1 MTCTVREGLP
11 QGSVL
16 APILFLFVV
25 NDLASNLSYDVLVRL
40 FADDLAVIVQEV
52 QEGWAEV
59 RAQKVLN
66 VVET

>member
-16 APILFLFVV
+16 ASILFLFVV

-52 QEGWAEV
+52 QEG
-59 RAQKVLN
+59 
-66 VVET
+66 